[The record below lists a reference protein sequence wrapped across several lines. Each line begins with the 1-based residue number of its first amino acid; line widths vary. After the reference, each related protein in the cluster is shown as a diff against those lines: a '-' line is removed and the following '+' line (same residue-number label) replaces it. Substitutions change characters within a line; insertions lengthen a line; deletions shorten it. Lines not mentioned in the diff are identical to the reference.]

1 MNTINPLSAVAA
13 KSATSPTKAPSAP
26 SAGTLYSGSSADNPA
41 LRRAFDQFVGETFY
55 GQMLHAMRKS
65 QGKPAYFHGG
75 RGEEVFTQQLDQA
88 LTKKLAQTSGGKL
101 SGPMYQLFTQQR
113 K

>member
-1 MNTINPLSAVAA
+1 MNNINLLSATAGA
-13 KSATSPTKAPSAP
+13 KPKAPSAK
-26 SAGTLYSGSSADNPA
+26 ADNPA
-41 LRRAFDQFVGETFY
+41 LRKAFDQFVGETFY

-65 QGKPAYFHGG
+65 QGKPAYFNGG

-88 LTKKLAQTSGGKL
+88 LTKKLAATSSGKL
-101 SGPMYQLFTQQR
+101 SGPMYQLFTQSR

>member
-1 MNTINPLSAVAA
+1 MNSISALSAASAKLTTPQA
-13 KSATSPTKAPSAP
+13 KSPTAPPAK
-26 SAGTLYSGSSADNPA
+26 GGDNPA
-41 LRRAFDQFVGETFY
+41 LRKAFDQFVGQTFY

-65 QGKPAYFHGG
+65 QGKPAYFNGG

-88 LTKKLAQTSGGKL
+88 LTKKLSETSAGKL
-101 SGPMYQLFTQQR
+101 SGPMYHLFTQSR